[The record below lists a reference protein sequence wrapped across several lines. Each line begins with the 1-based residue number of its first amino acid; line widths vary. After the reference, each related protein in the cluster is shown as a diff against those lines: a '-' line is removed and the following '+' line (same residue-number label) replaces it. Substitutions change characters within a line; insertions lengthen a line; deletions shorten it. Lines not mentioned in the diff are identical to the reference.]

1 MQKGEN
7 MKFSQEKLDALS
19 KMNDRELWEQ
29 IRIIAKGYGI
39 NLPDKTPTH
48 EELEKV
54 RGLISGGG
62 KINISDAYK
71 IMNQYRK
78 EK

>member
-1 MQKGEN
+1 M
-7 MKFSQEKLDALS
+7 LA

-29 IRIIAKGYGI
+29 IRIIAKEYGI
-39 NLPDKTPTH
+39 NLPDKTPSH

-54 RGLISGGG
+54 RGLINGGG
-62 KINISDAYK
+62 KINLSDAYK